1 MRSKWLVRPYRPQ
14 DEEQA
19 NALWKLPVYRP
30 QDQAEVDAMFVSAR
44 RAQEAGDRW
53 VAIPPRAPD
62 DGPQKFAAFWVAQL
76 QAADGPGPIIG
87 AVAVNPVSEERTL
100 PPDVPQAREWQR
112 RDDVAVLDRLRVVDD
127 AQRRG
132 VGTRLVETVADW
144 CRSHGFRSLILTTTS
159 AQIPALSLY
168 RKVGFREAFHSFV
181 GKYELVWF
189 EMDLNK

>member
-1 MRSKWLVRPYRPQ
+1 MSSRLQVRLLRPG
-14 DEEQA
+14 DEGEV

-30 QDQAEVDAMFVSAR
+30 EDQAEVDAMFERAR

-53 VAIPPRAPD
+53 VPIPPRAPD
-62 DGPQKFAAFWVAQL
+62 DGPLAFVAFWVAQTR
-76 QAADGPGPIIG
+76 ADNGLSAIIG
-87 AVAVNPVSEERTL
+87 TVAVNPVSQERTL

-112 RDDVAVLDRLRVVDD
+112 RNDVAVLDRLRVLDD

-144 CRSHGFRSLILTTTS
+144 CRNHGYRTLILATTS

-168 RKVGFREAFHSFV
+168 RKVGFREVFHSFV

-189 EMDLNK
+189 EMELTR